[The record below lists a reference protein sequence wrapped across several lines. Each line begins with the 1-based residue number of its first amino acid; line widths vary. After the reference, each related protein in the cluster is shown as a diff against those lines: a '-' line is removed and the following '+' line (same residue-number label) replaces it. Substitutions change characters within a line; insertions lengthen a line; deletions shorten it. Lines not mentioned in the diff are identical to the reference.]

1 VTDPYRYPAARRD
14 DLVEDLHGQRVAD
27 PYRWLE
33 DADSPDTTAWLA
45 AQDALLGHR
54 REDWTARRRFAERVE
69 ALLGTGFHGPPAFRH
84 DRQFFVR
91 RRAEQEHGVLHT
103 VDPGGAERALIDPMA
118 LDPEGTT
125 TLDAYSPSPDGAL
138 LAYQLSEGGTEESAI
153 RVLDVASGEVV
164 DGPIDR
170 TRFSTVAWLPDGS
183 GFYYVRQLH
192 PDEVP
197 EDERQYHRR
206 VWLHRLGRDPDGDP
220 DGDPVVFGA
229 GHDKEF
235 IWGVSLSRDGRWL
248 VVTGSKGTDP
258 RTEVYLADLRD
269 ADPAAPSFVTVQRD
283 VDARTG
289 ASVGIDGRLY
299 VWTDRDSPRG
309 RLLVADPEQP
319 GPEHWRPLVEE
330 DPVAVLDD
338 FAVLD
343 DLAEPRLLVSWTRH
357 AVSEVSVHDLDGG
370 KRLGEVALPGLG
382 TVGGLLTRYHGGHEA
397 WFTYTD
403 FVTPPVV
410 YRFDAATGAVREW
423 ARPPG
428 PFPDVAGVSARLVDY
443 ASHDGQTVR
452 MFVVGPESC
461 DVSGTGSGDAT
472 PGAERTPGA
481 EAAQPRPTILY
492 GYGGFGI
499 SMTPGFSPGALAWVE
514 AGGVYAVA
522 CLRGGGE
529 EGEDWHRAGMGRHK
543 QRVFDDF
550 HAAAEWLCDHGVTR
564 PDRLGISGGSNGGLL
579 VGAALTQRP
588 DLYRSV
594 VCSAPLLDMARF
606 EQRGLGR
613 FWSGEYGTAADPDDL
628 KSLLTYSPYH
638 RVSDGLAYP
647 ATLFTVFGSDTRV
660 DPLHARKMCAAL
672 QAATAA
678 DPATHPV
685 LIRVEREVG
694 HGARAVSRTVALS
707 ADTLAFHAWATGL
720 SRTG

>member
-1 VTDPYRYPAARRD
+1 MTDLPQYPAARRD
-14 DLVEDLHGQRVAD
+14 DLVEDVHGIAVPD

-33 DADSPDTTAWLA
+33 HGDSADTATWLDAQEQLLVAHRARWTTR
-45 AQDALLGHR
+45 Q
-54 REDWTARRRFAERVE
+54 RFADR
-69 ALLGTGFHGPPAFRH
+69 LDTLMRTGFHGPPAFRG

-103 VDPGGAERALIDPMA
+103 VDTDRRERVLVDPME

-125 TLDAYSPSPDGAL
+125 TLDAYRPSPDGSL
-138 LAYQLSEGGTEESAI
+138 LAYQLSEGGTEESAV
-153 RVLDVASGEVV
+153 RVMDVATGEVV

-170 TRFSTVAWLPDGS
+170 TRFSPVAWLPDGS
-183 GFYYVRQLH
+183 GFYYVRQLP

-206 VWLHRLGRDPDGDP
+206 VWLHRLGTDPDD
-220 DGDPVVFGA
+220 DALVFGA

-235 IWGVSLSRDGRWL
+235 VWSVSLSRDGRWL
-248 VVTGSKGTDP
+248 VVVGSRGTDP
-258 RTEVYLADLRD
+258 RTEVYLADLGGG
-269 ADPAAPSFVTVQRD
+269 DPAAPRFVTVQRD
-283 VDARTG
+283 VDAQTSM
-289 ASVGIDGRLY
+289 AVGIDGRLY
-299 VWTDRDSPRG
+299 VRTDLDSPRG
-309 RLLVADPEQP
+309 RLLVTDPATP
-319 GPEHWRPLVEE
+319 TREHWRPLVDE

-338 FAVLD
+338 FAILD
-343 DLAEPRLLVSWTRH
+343 DLDEPRLLVSWTRH
-357 AVSEVSVHDLDGG
+357 AVSEVSVHDLDTG
-370 KRLGEVALPGLG
+370 KRVGEVSLPGLG
-382 TVGGLLTRYHGGHEA
+382 SVGGLLTRYDGGHEA
-397 WFTYTD
+397 WFAYTD

-410 YRFDAATGAVREW
+410 YRFDGTAGRLEEW

-428 PFPDVAGVSARLVDY
+428 PFPDVEGVTARLVEY
-443 ASHDGQTVR
+443 TSYDGQPVR
-452 MFVVGPESC
+452 MFLVGA
-461 DVSGTGSGDAT
+461 DA
-472 PGAERTPGA
+472 GEQAR
-481 EAAQPRPTILY
+481 PRPTILY

-499 SMTPGFSPGALAWVE
+499 SMTPGFSAGALAWVE

-550 HAAAEWLCDHGVTR
+550 HAAAEWLCDHDVTTPAMLGV
-564 PDRLGISGGSNGGLL
+564 SGGSNGGLL

-594 VCSAPLLDMARF
+594 VCSAPLLDMVRF
-606 EQRGLGR
+606 EQHGLGR
-613 FWSGEYGTAADPDDL
+613 FWSGEYGSAADPDDL
-628 KSLLTYSPYH
+628 RTLLTYSPYH
-638 RVSDGLAYP
+638 RVQQGLAYP
-647 ATLFTVFGSDTRV
+647 ATLFTVFDSDTRV

-672 QAATAA
+672 QAATSS

-685 LIRVEREVG
+685 LVRVEREVG
-694 HGARAVSRTVALS
+694 HGARAVSRTIAVS

-720 SRTG
+720 SLGT